1 MNIAREFGAFS
12 GQGPGG
18 GLARIGRGFG
28 IGAEGVRSPFAF
40 FDSFR
45 NECERF
51 ELALV
56 FVSLLVNE
64 CLCHCHKH
72 QMNTID
78 KNVNTKDGPAGR
90 FRERPLDR
98 RRRFGKHMHG
108 GAHAALGRAR
118 KRKPAYGRAMPLT
131 TFGHAR
137 KAATAA
143 RAASRSSSGVRA
155 DWAARRIAEAPGRPR
170 K

>member
-1 MNIAREFGAFS
+1 MKYHARIRLDFERP

-18 GLARIGRGFG
+18 GLARIGRGRG

-51 ELALV
+51 EWALV

-78 KNVNTKDGPAGR
+78 KNVNTKDGPSGR

-108 GAHAALGRAR
+108 GAHAALGRTR

-131 TFGHAR
+131 TFGHTPAAQGGCGRAR
-137 KAATAA
+137 
-143 RAASRSSSGVRA
+143 GVV
-155 DWAARRIAEAPGRPR
+155 
-170 K
+170 